1 MLWQWCPLSFVGFMT
16 GEVGSVKLAL
26 NACSCVSHMVYLK
39 LRVAHGLPH
48 VTTQLDSFRLMLGL

>member
-1 MLWQWCPLSFVGFMT
+1 MT
-16 GEVGSVKLAL
+16 GEVGSVKLVR

-39 LRVAHGLPH
+39 LRVTHGLPD